1 MTTKYQITPRKNFS
15 LTNFHTFKIN
25 SIAKYYIDI
34 STIEQLQQALKFA
47 NKKHL
52 KVIVLGAG
60 SNSIFCGYINA
71 VVITINIKGKKIIS
85 SDNQHSIVESNA
97 GENWHNFVQWTL
109 INGCYGLE
117 NLSLIPGTVGASP
130 VQNIGAYGVELSSY
144 LISLQAI
151 AINSGTIHEFSA
163 QDCKFNYRDSIF
175 KNVLSGK
182 YIIISVQFKLN
193 RIFAPK
199 LAYQDLKNY
208 ICYKP
213 DSTDIQKAIH
223 VSQAICNIRCSKL
236 PDPNLLYNAGSFF
249 KNPII
254 SDKKNDELKLKYNK
268 IPIYQL
274 QDNWKVSAGWL
285 IESVGMKGYRYNNVG
300 VYCKHALVLVNY
312 GKSTGVEILALLDQI
327 TNKVKQQ
334 FDITLEVEP
343 NLYIGENLT
352 M

>member
-1 MTTKYQITPRKNFS
+1 MTTKHQIPPRKDFP
-15 LTNFHTFKIN
+15 LTNFHTFKIH
-25 SIAKYYIDI
+25 SIAKYHIVI

-47 NKKHL
+47 NKKQL
-52 KVIVLGAG
+52 QVIVLGAG

-71 VVITINIKGKKIIS
+71 VVISINIKGKKIITS
-85 SDNQHSIVESNA
+85 NDQHSIVESNA

-117 NLSLIPGTVGASP
+117 NLSLIPGTVGAAP

-151 AINSGTIHEFSA
+151 AINSGKIHKFSV
-163 QDCKFNYRDSIF
+163 QDCKFSYRDSIF
-175 KNVLSGK
+175 KNNFSGK

-193 RIFAPK
+193 RIFSPK
-199 LAYQDLKNY
+199 LVYQDLNDY

-213 DSTDIQKAIH
+213 DSSDIQKAIH
-223 VSQAICNIRCSKL
+223 VSQAICNIRRGKL

-268 IPIYQL
+268 IPIYKL
-274 QDNWKVSAGWL
+274 QNNWKISAGWL

-300 VYCKHALVLVNY
+300 VYYKHALVLVNY
-312 GKSTGVEILALLDQI
+312 GKSTGVEILALLDTI

-343 NLYIGENLT
+343 KLYIGENLT